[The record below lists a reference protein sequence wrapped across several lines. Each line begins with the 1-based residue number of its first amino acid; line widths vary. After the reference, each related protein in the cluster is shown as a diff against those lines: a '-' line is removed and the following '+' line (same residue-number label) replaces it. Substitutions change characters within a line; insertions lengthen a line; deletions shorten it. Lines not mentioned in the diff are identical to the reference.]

1 MDDWRERT
9 TPISSRWDQEDAEF
23 VRTDT
28 EWCSRLAT
36 RLIAHHPG
44 LGRQEALQL
53 AQELADN
60 QFQRARSPE
69 HVADDLSGSPA
80 KPLP

>member
-1 MDDWRERT
+1 MNDGQERT
-9 TPISSRWDQEDAEF
+9 TPITSRWNQEDAEF

-36 RLIAHHPG
+36 RLVALHPE
-44 LGRQEALQL
+44 LSRQQALQL
-53 AQELADN
+53 AQELTDN
-60 QFQRARSPE
+60 QLQRARSPE

>member
-1 MDDWRERT
+1 MNDGHERT
-9 TPISSRWDQEDAEF
+9 MPIASRWDQEDAEF

-36 RLIAHHPG
+36 RLVELYPE
-44 LGRQEALQL
+44 LSRQQALQL
-53 AQELADN
+53 AHEMTDN

-69 HVADDLSGSPA
+69 HVADDLSGRPG